1 VTGGTA
7 TCGNARTLGV
17 VTTPK
22 AFQPTPESFDKLY
35 RGEAAFEGA
44 PKPTGVP
51 WDIRQAQ
58 PRLMELDALGG
69 IVGEVLDIGCG
80 LGDNAIYL
88 ASRGHSVTALDGSP
102 TAIEQACGRAAEAGF
117 LNPAAGSAGVTFNVA
132 DATNLTGYDGRFD
145 TVVDSA
151 LYHCLD
157 DAGRQSYAAGLYRAT
172 RPGARWHLYCFSDGN
187 INGIV
192 APMGSVSE
200 ANIRDTL
207 TANGWRI
214 DFLGPT
220 TYLASAAGF
229 GDRDEDIPQAMAE
242 QMPPEAL
249 EQLADVRARFST
261 IADLLDGDRVHLPF
275 TVVHAHRVD

>member
-1 VTGGTA
+1 L
-7 TCGNARTLGV
+7 NL

-35 RGEAAFEGA
+35 RGEPATDGA
-44 PKPTGVP
+44 PRPAGVP
-51 WDIRQAQ
+51 WDIRAAQ
-58 PRLMELDALGG
+58 PRLMELEALGG
-69 IVGEVLDIGCG
+69 ISGEVLDIGCG
-80 LGDNAIYL
+80 LGDNAIFL
-88 ASRGHSVTALDGSP
+88 ASRGHSVTGLDGSP
-102 TAIEQACGRAAEAGF
+102 AAIELARGRAAEAGV
-117 LNPAAGSAGVTFNVA
+117 LKSPAASAGVMFDVA
-132 DATNLTGYDGRFD
+132 DATDLTGYDGRFD

-157 DAGRQSYAAGLYRAT
+157 DDGRQAYAASLYRAT

-192 APMGSVSE
+192 APMGSVPES
-200 ANIRDTL
+200 NLRDTL

-220 TYLASAAGF
+220 TYLATTAGF
-229 GDRDEDIPQAMAE
+229 GNLGEDVPQQMAE
-242 QMPPEAL
+242 QLPPEAL
-249 EQLADVRARFST
+249 EQMRDVKARFST